1 MTSFRGKTVLVTG
14 ASSGLGRATALQFAR
29 EGARLIIAARREK
42 ELSDV
47 RREIEALGGECL
59 AVPTDVT
66 VEEQVIHLF
75 AAGEVAFGP
84 VHIVVNNAGRGL
96 RARLHEI
103 EYDDWQSV
111 LHSNLTSVYLCTRIA
126 AKAMVEAGT
135 RGHIITVGSI
145 AGLIAIPGFSA
156 YNAAKH
162 GVTGFHRAVKWELR
176 RVGIKASII
185 YPWRIDTAFY
195 DRYPKRPG
203 RGQMLAARDVAR
215 YLTAVA
221 SRSFWRRLAV
231 RLQLLALRLYY
242 PLRYLWPG
250 VRRPR

>member
-1 MTSFRGKTVLVTG
+1 MTSFKGKTVLVTG

-75 AAGEVAFGP
+75 AAGEAAFGP

-96 RARLHEI
+96 RARLNEI
-103 EYDDWQSV
+103 EYDDWLSV
-111 LHSNLTSVYLCTRIA
+111 LHCNLTSVYLCTRVA
-126 AKAMVEAGT
+126 ARTMAASGT
-135 RGHIITVGSI
+135 RGHIITVGSL
-145 AGLIAIPGFSA
+145 AGLIAVPGYSA

-176 RVGIKASII
+176 QMGIKASII
-185 YPWRIDTAFY
+185 YPWRIDTAFFNTY
-195 DRYPKRPG
+195 DNRPG
-203 RGQMLAARDVAR
+203 RGQMLAAQDVAC
-215 YLTAVA
+215 YLTAIA
-221 SRSFWRRLAV
+221 SRSFWRRWLV
-231 RLQLLALRLYY
+231 RFQLLWRRLYY
-242 PLRYLWPG
+242 LLRYSF
-250 VRRPR
+250 VR